1 MRRAPGRR
9 FKETIAMRASSRCRH
24 SRPLRRVVV
33 LAACLLGALASLP
46 AAAQRAWPDRPL
58 RLIVPFA
65 AGSAADTLSRLV
77 ASRLAERIGQAVVI
91 DNKGGAGGTIGTAEI
106 ARAVPDGY
114 TLGVAAQ
121 GTLVNNLV
129 LYARPGYDPLRDF
142 AYIAHIGDV
151 QNLLVVK
158 ADAPYADV
166 AALLRAIRE
175 RPDESFRFSSSG
187 TGSSHHVAG
196 VLLGRH
202 LGRKLLHVPY
212 TGAPQGLAAIL
223 SGDVDMGLYNL
234 PAAYGLVTAGKL
246 RPLAVTGPARAAV
259 LPDIPTLAES
269 GLDGYSVTLWWGVI
283 APAALPAAIAQKLND
298 EINRVMAL
306 PEVRSR
312 MAGQGFTLPPLPGKT
327 REQFAELVRGD
338 IASTLP
344 LLRQMG
350 LAPGE

>member
-1 MRRAPGRR
+1 MNPTHPSRRAA
-9 FKETIAMRASSRCRH
+9 TLS
-24 SRPLRRVVV
+24 
-33 LAACLLGALASLP
+33 ACLLGACAALSGLYAPP
-46 AAAQRAWPDRPL
+46 AAAQKTYPDRSI

-77 ASRLAERIGQAVVI
+77 ATRLAERLGQPVVI

-106 ARAVPDGY
+106 ARATPDGY

-129 LYARPGYDPLRDF
+129 LYSKPGYDPLKDF

-166 AALLRAIRE
+166 AALLKAIRE
-175 RPDESFRFSSSG
+175 QPDERFRFSSSG

-196 VLLGRH
+196 VLLGQY
-202 LGRKLLHVPY
+202 LKKKILHVPY
-212 TGAPQGLAAIL
+212 TGAPQGLTAIL

-246 RPLAVTGPARAAV
+246 RPLAVTGPTRAAV
-259 LPDIPTLAES
+259 LPDVPTLAES

-283 APAALPAAIAQKLND
+283 APAALPPAIAQKLNE
-298 EINRVMAL
+298 EINRIMAL

-312 MAGQGFTLPPLPGKT
+312 MAGQGFTLPPLPGKS

-338 IASTLP
+338 ITSTLP

-350 LAPGE
+350 LSASE